1 MTRYVR
7 RSAHSRHQAA
17 GIATDRSS
25 PRPSTASRL
34 RAQGGLTLIE
44 LMVAMTIS
52 LILMGVAMNVFL
64 STRETHRVV
73 NNLARLQENGRFAID
88 QMSQIVR
95 MTGYQGNSASQWVMG
110 PLTLAT
116 SGINRLAGTD
126 NDTNGSDTIS
136 VAYRGTA
143 DTFIKDCHGIDVGAA
158 DTVVNQ
164 YALSANNELTC
175 GVSRNGGA
183 VQTLVV
189 IDGVDALHV
198 MYGVDSDND
207 DAADQ
212 YVTAPNVADMEDVVS
227 VRVALLLMT
236 LDTGLVNQNDTA
248 TYTLL
253 DETVY
258 DGATPANDRR
268 MRRIVSGSVTLR
280 NHL

>member
-7 RSAHSRHQAA
+7 GSAHSRHQAA
-17 GIATDRSS
+17 GIATERSS

-44 LMVAMTIS
+44 LMVAMTIG
-52 LILMGVAMNVFL
+52 LILMGVAMNVFM

-88 QMSQIVR
+88 QISQIVR

-110 PLTLAT
+110 PLTQAT
-116 SGINRLAGTD
+116 SGINRLVGTD

-136 VAYRGTA
+136 VTYRGTA
-143 DTFIKDCHGIDVGAA
+143 DTFIKDCHGIDVGAV
-158 DTVVNQ
+158 DTVINQ
-164 YALSANNELTC
+164 YAVSANNELTC
-175 GVSRNGGA
+175 GVSKNGAA

-189 IDGVDALHV
+189 VDGVEALHV
-198 MYGVDSDND
+198 MYGIDSNND

-212 YVTAPNVADMEDVVS
+212 YVTSPNVADMEDVVS

-236 LDTGLVNQNDTA
+236 QDASLVSQNDTA

-268 MRRIVSGSVTLR
+268 MRRIVSGSVALR

>member
-1 MTRYVR
+1 MTRYAG
-7 RSAHSRHQAA
+7 RSARSGHQAA

-25 PRPSTASRL
+25 FRPSTTPRP

-44 LMVAMTIS
+44 LMVAMTIG
-52 LILMGVAMNVFL
+52 LILMGVAMNVFM

-88 QMSQIVR
+88 QISQIVR

-110 PLTLAT
+110 PLTQAT
-116 SGINRLAGTD
+116 SGINRLVGTD

-136 VAYRGTA
+136 VTYRGTA

-158 DTVVNQ
+158 DTVINQ
-164 YALSANNELTC
+164 YAVSANNELTC
-175 GVSRNGGA
+175 GVSKNGAA

-189 IDGVDALHV
+189 VDGVEALHV
-198 MYGVDSDND
+198 MYGIDSDND

-236 LDTGLVNQNDTA
+236 LDAGLVNQNDIA

-268 MRRIVSGSVTLR
+268 MRRIVSGTVALR